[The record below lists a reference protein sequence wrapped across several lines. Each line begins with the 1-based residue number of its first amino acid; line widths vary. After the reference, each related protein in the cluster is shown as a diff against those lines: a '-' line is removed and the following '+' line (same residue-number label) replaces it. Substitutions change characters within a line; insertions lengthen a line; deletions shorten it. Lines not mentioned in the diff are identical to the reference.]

1 MKFSKAMSCFSRFLL
16 SFAAMAWL
24 CCLDIAEADGQR
36 MDAPKLAGFSS
47 RMVRGEWPPVSIAFV
62 KGNGED
68 GNSGEPSIAGM
79 EWGREM
85 LAELDRIVSEPID
98 GNGTAIDGKASRC
111 ALNAG
116 ERVPCLVNAWS
127 AANRLMLGGERVSGK
142 ENEIAAIPRVL
153 GWLDIRGALVSA
165 DAIACQKK
173 IAALIRRKGG
183 DYLLALKANHSVFR
197 DEMQRW
203 IEGVP
208 LRRDGT
214 AVDAFET
221 RERAHGRDEW
231 RKCRL
236 VKRPCGFDSAEGW
249 QDLAYRPGRDPPE
262 RRRQAR
268 QARKAPLHLLAR
280 DVRPGHARRRP
291 RPLGHRERALGAGR
305 GLRRGLLPRAHRPL
319 PPPPQFPGNPRHSS
333 GFGAL

>member
-1 MKFSKAMSCFSRFLL
+1 
-16 SFAAMAWL
+16 
-24 CCLDIAEADGQR
+24 

-98 GNGTAIDGKASRC
+98 GNGTAIDGKASSR
-111 ALNAG
+111 ARNAG

-165 DAIACQKK
+165 AAIACQKK

-183 DYLLALKANHSVFR
+183 GYLLALKDNHSVFR

-249 QDLAYRPGRDPPE
+249 QDLAWIALVETRRSAGGRTGKLEKRLYICSREMSARDMLAAVRAHWGIESAHWVLDVVFGEDYSRARTGHFLP
-262 RRRQAR
+262 RRRFLETPVIR
-268 QARKAPLHLLAR
+268 
-280 DVRPGHARRRP
+280 
-291 RPLGHRERALGAGR
+291 RAL
-305 GLRRGLLPRAHRPL
+305 
-319 PPPPQFPGNPRHSS
+319 
-333 GFGAL
+333 ALCRWGKAINAVLSHG